1 MAGREIKIIVGLGNP
16 GSKHESDRHN
26 MGFWLVDRLAE
37 KTGASFRS
45 EKRFSGDV
53 ARVQIDQ
60 HDFRLLKP
68 TTYMNLSGQSVQA
81 AMAYHR
87 IKPEQMLVVHD
98 EIDLPV
104 GTLRLKQGGGHGGH
118 NGLRDV
124 IRHIG
129 ADFLRMR
136 IGVGHPGESHE
147 VTGHVLKR
155 PQADEQKAL
164 DEALQDAIS
173 ALPVLLDDGLE
184 KAQQQLHSRG
194 TTPKPYRRAQRTQGD
209 DSEQKADDKDGD

>member
-1 MAGREIKIIVGLGNP
+1 
-16 GSKHESDRHN
+16 

-37 KTGASFRS
+37 KTAASFRS

-53 ARVQIDQ
+53 ARVQIGQYDL
-60 HDFRLLKP
+60 RLLKP

-129 ADFLRMR
+129 AEFLRMR
-136 IGVGHPGESHE
+136 IGVGHPGDSYE

-155 PQADEQKAL
+155 PQADEQKDL
-164 DEALQDAIS
+164 DEALRDAIS

-184 KAQQQLHSRG
+184 KAQHLLHSRG
-194 TTPKPYRRAQRTQGD
+194 TTPKPYRKAQPANGGETGQNTD
-209 DSEQKADDKDGD
+209 DEDGD